1 MDNLIG
7 KTLGQYQILELAG
20 KGGMAAV
27 YKAHQPSLNRYV
39 ALKVLPA
46 YLAQDEQFVVR
57 FRQEALA
64 AAALRHPNI
73 MVIYDVGQDQNLH
86 YIAAE
91 YLEGNTLAQVLE
103 QQRGPLPLP
112 RIVNIINQ
120 LASAL
125 DFAHQRGLVHRDV
138 KPSNAFVGMDD
149 HVTLMDFGIVKAL
162 TGGMQMTRT
171 GAAIGTP
178 EYMSPEQAEGRAVD
192 QRSDIYSLGVVL
204 YQVLTGRV
212 PFEAKTPTQILLAH
226 VAQPPTPPTHINP
239 AIPRAVEAVVLRAL
253 AKRPEERW
261 TSAGEMAQALAR
273 AASGV
278 SAPAYVAP
286 TVIPSR
292 SSPTPPPSY
301 APPSSYASPSSYGPQ
316 PATPPPPPPA
326 AAQPYTPPPPPVAR
340 SGRAVNWLLWG
351 GLGAAA
357 LAFACI
363 LGFVFCNKF
372 VPPGGAETPTAL
384 PLARATPTFTA
395 LPPARATPTTT
406 PKRPAPT
413 SSAGVLFSDDFA
425 SQQASEGKGWT
436 FESGDNV
443 DWGWSANAL
452 SASVRKKNW
461 IGWNSPD
468 GKYDDFGAEI
478 EAQPTSSGYVE
489 YGIIFRISGETDT
502 RSYYLYGVTS
512 EGKYFLQKKVD
523 GKWADADPVSTTSS
537 QLIKQGQAKN
547 KLGVRAQG
555 SQIMLY
561 INGTLVK
568 TVNDVSISSG
578 TLGVFAGTGDN
589 DQASATFSRLT
600 VLTAEQAAADWGK

>member
-7 KTLGQYQILELAG
+7 KMLGQYQILELAG

-91 YLEGNTLAQVLE
+91 YLEGSTLAQVLE

-112 RIVNIINQ
+112 RTVSIINQ

-138 KPSNAFVGMDD
+138 KPSNAFVGPGD

-171 GAAIGTP
+171 GSAIGTP
-178 EYMSPEQAEGRAVD
+178 EYMSPEQAEGRPVD

-212 PFEAKTPTQILLAH
+212 PFEAKSPTQILLAH
-226 VAQPPTPPTHINP
+226 VTQPPTPPTQINP

-261 TSAGEMAQALAR
+261 TTAGEMAQALAR
-273 AASGV
+273 AASGP

-286 TVIPSR
+286 TVVPGR
-292 SSPTPPPSY
+292 SSPMPPPPSY
-301 APPSSYASPSSYGPQ
+301 TPQ
-316 PATPPPPPPA
+316 PSTPPPPPPLA
-326 AAQPYTPPPPPVAR
+326 ASQPYTPPPPPAAPK

-363 LGFVFCNKF
+363 VGFVICNATGS
-372 VPPGGAETPTAL
+372 PGGKETATPTAL
-384 PLARATPTFTA
+384 PLARATPTATA
-395 LPPARATPTTT
+395 PALVRATPTATRG
-406 PKRPAPT
+406 RPTPT
-413 SSAGVLFSDDFA
+413 SSVGILFSDDFA
-425 SQQASEGKGWT
+425 SMSQSESNGWV

-443 DWGWSANAL
+443 DWSWSANAL
-452 SASVRKKNW
+452 SAYVHKKNW
-461 IGWNSPD
+461 IGWNTPD
-468 GKYDDFGAEI
+468 GEYDDFGAEI
-478 EAQPTSSGYVE
+478 EAQPSSSGYIE

-502 RSYYLYGVTS
+502 RSYYIFGVTS
-512 EGKYFLQKKVD
+512 EGDYFLQKKVD
-523 GKWADADPVSTTSS
+523 GKWADDDPVSTTSS
-537 QLIKQGQAKN
+537 PVIKKGQAKN
-547 KLGVRAQG
+547 RLGVRAEG
-555 SQIMLY
+555 AQISLY
-561 INGTLVK
+561 INGTRVE
-568 TVNDVSISSG
+568 TVDDDSTGSG
-578 TLGVFAGTGDN
+578 TLGVYAGTGDS
-589 DQASATFSRLT
+589 DEARVTYSRLT
-600 VLTAEQAAADWGK
+600 ILSAERAAADWGD